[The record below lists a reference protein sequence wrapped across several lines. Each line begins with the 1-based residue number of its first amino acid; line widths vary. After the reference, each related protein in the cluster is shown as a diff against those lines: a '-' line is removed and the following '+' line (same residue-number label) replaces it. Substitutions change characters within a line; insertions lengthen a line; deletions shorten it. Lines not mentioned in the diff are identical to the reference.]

1 MKEWIYK
8 ATKSKVG
15 HDETHRLAV
24 GQKFLCRSAVT
35 SNGSPAARVSEV
47 RIGHVIHFYYADGA
61 GKDPA
66 PLGSFVVTDGAKYP
80 ERFGARVEGTD
91 LFTVRDTPEN
101 ERMIALLS
109 TEPAQE
115 KSAGYKHDRKH
126 ECFTGWVIERL
137 PQAEKSPPKFNQAKL
152 LPGPN
157 HTLWHYPDPDLI
169 NSK

>member
-24 GQKFLCRSAVT
+24 GHKFLCRSA
-35 SNGSPAARVSEV
+35 SNGSGSAARVSEV
-47 RIGHVIHFYYADGA
+47 CIGDVIHFYYADGA

-80 ERFGARVEGTD
+80 DRFGARVEGTA
-91 LFTVRDTPEN
+91 LFTVRATPEN
-101 ERMIALLS
+101 EKMVALLS
-109 TEPAQE
+109 AEPDHE
-115 KSAGYKHDRKH
+115 KATGYAHDPKQD
-126 ECFTGWVIERL
+126 CFTGWVIERL

-152 LPGPN
+152 LPGPMQ
-157 HTLWHYPDPDLI
+157 TLWHYPDPDLI
-169 NSK
+169 NKK